1 MDLKEIM
8 AIAGKPG
15 LYKMVAQAKNGLIV
29 ESVIDQKRL
38 QAFSHDKISSL
49 EEISIFTESG
59 DKPLREILAG
69 FHEKLEGKAAPDFK
83 NENEKLKTFFAEML
97 PDYDKERVYV
107 SHMQKIVSWYNLL
120 LEHNLLDFSQPAEEP
135 AADETAT
142 DNPATEEPKAEAT
155 EAEAKPE

>member
-49 EEISIFTESG
+49 EEISIFTENG

-69 FHEKLEGKAAPDFK
+69 FHEKLEGKAAPEFK

-120 LEHNLLDFSQPAEEP
+120 MEHNLLDFSQQAEEP
-135 AADETAT
+135 AADEKAT
-142 DNPATEEPKAEAT
+142 DEPQVETTEP
-155 EAEAKPE
+155 EAKPE